1 MAGKRLLR
9 YACCATALRFALG
22 FALGFAPGSLVRA
35 DEPTRE
41 TILVWIAELGDG
53 EFAVRDRATGHLN
66 QLTLEHLPFLL
77 EQLESAT
84 DPEVIVRLSGVV
96 ARLKHERQQ
105 KIIRA
110 FLRDPD
116 MNQTHELEGWKSF
129 AAVAGA
135 NRSSKRLFLK
145 LYDRYPEL
153 VEKPL
158 GNGQEA
164 FDAAASVSRVIQQTM
179 VQLGEGDS
187 TDGLA
192 LLYCLCAM
200 NSHGDQRLASAG
212 LRVFRQFPYNRILM
226 DPQSKRPIE
235 TLMERWA
242 LSLQFGNEMFEAMRI
257 MVETDLGTVRSVAQK
272 VLKDRAQ
279 GNRAEYDDILLAL
292 QMMFRFGK
300 EEDLPLIEAW
310 LDCTEV
316 CIEIAQL
323 GNRGVPGGLGR
334 PPLPDSDS
342 PSRDMEIKTLT
353 LEVRDA
359 AILACMRITGM
370 DYRSH
375 FPRIRTVEMIGYQ
388 PNTVLSPA
396 GENELREARIAA
408 WRGTRKP

>member
-9 YACCATALRFALG
+9 FACCASALWLVLG
-22 FALGFAPGSLVRA
+22 VAPGSLLRA

-41 TILVWIAELGDG
+41 AILAWIAELGDG

-66 QLTLEHLPFLL
+66 QLTLDHLPFLL

-84 DPEVIVRLSGVV
+84 DPEVVVRLSAVV
-96 ARLKHERQQ
+96 ARLKYDRQQ

-110 FLRDPD
+110 FLRDPE

-129 AAVAGA
+129 SAVAGA
-135 NRSSKRLFLK
+135 HRSSKRLFLK

-153 VEKPL
+153 VEKSL
-158 GNGQEA
+158 ANNQEA
-164 FDAAASVSRVIQQTM
+164 FDAAASVARVIQQTM
-179 VQLGEGDS
+179 IQLGEGDA

-192 LLYCLCAM
+192 LLYCLCVM
-200 NSHGDQRLASAG
+200 NSHGDERLASAG

-235 TLMERWA
+235 TMMERWA
-242 LSLQFGNEMFEAMRI
+242 LSLPSGSDMHEAMRI
-257 MVETDLGTVRSVAQK
+257 MVETDLGTVRSVAKK

-279 GNRAEYDDILLAL
+279 GDRAEFDDVLLAL

-300 EEDLPLIEAW
+300 EEDLPLIEPW
-310 LDCTEV
+310 LDCTDV
-316 CIEIAQL
+316 VIEIAQL
-323 GNRGVPGGLGR
+323 GFRGVPGGLGR
-334 PPLPDSDS
+334 SPQPDSDN
-342 PSRDMEIKTLT
+342 PSRDTEIKAAT

-359 AILACMRITGM
+359 AVLACMRITGM
-370 DYRSH
+370 DYQSH
-375 FPRIRTVEMIGYQ
+375 FPRIRKVELIGYQ
-388 PNTVLSPA
+388 PHTVLSPA

-408 WRGTRKP
+408 WRATRKP